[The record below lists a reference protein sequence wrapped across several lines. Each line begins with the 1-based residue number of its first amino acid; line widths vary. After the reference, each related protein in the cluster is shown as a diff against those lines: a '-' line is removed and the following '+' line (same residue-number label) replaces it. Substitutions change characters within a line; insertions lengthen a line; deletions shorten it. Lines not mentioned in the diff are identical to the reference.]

1 MKKFDAQAANNPD
14 LYSNP
19 AYRFMDTNE
28 TPQSEAQPKI
38 EKAPSVKATP
48 KAETMESFTSWNTKV
63 DNIKNERKIMLYTTP
78 AIANAL
84 KNAKTR
90 TGKRVNQLI
99 NEILEIALRKAGY
112 LGEEK

>member
-28 TPQSEAQPKI
+28 PPQSEAQPKI

-48 KAETMESFTSWNTKV
+48 KAETMGSRTSWNTEE
-63 DNIKNERKIMLYTTP
+63 IKNEHKILLYTTP

-84 KNAKTR
+84 KDAKTR
-90 TGKRVNQLI
+90 TNKRVNQLI
-99 NEILEIALRKAGY
+99 NEILEKELREAGY